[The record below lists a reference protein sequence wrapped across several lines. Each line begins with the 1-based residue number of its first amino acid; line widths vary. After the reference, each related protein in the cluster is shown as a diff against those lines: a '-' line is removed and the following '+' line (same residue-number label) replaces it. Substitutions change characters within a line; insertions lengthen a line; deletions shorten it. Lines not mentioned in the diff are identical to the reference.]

1 MPDAVDPTGP
11 SPRYATMLTAALSV
25 IVLSCVAF
33 LVPVPYVTMRPGP
46 AFNTLGEFEGKP
58 MFTFGSDVK
67 TYDDTKGSL
76 DFTTVSVSREE
87 SRLSIFDAVKT
98 YFSDDTAVVPKSFV
112 YRDGESQKQSD
123 AEGAAQLSSSKDN
136 SRVAALRAAGYT
148 VPEIPLVKS
157 VDAKGAAA
165 GTLRTD
171 DEILSVDGKKMA
183 TAEQVVRSVSG
194 LEPGDTVSIEIRR
207 KGETKTFDIVTKPDA
222 KDPKKPRV
230 GVGLGSRFDY
240 PVKITNNVGSS
251 IGGPSAGTMFALAIY
266 DRLTP
271 GPLTGGLR
279 VAGTGEIS
287 PEGVVGPIGGIRQK
301 IAGAAKDDV
310 EVFLVPA
317 ENCAEALKGDDHGL
331 TLVRISTLK
340 GAISALEKLAQ
351 DHDAKVPQC
360 R

>member
-1 MPDAVDPTGP
+1 
-11 SPRYATMLTAALSV
+11 
-25 IVLSCVAF
+25 
-33 LVPVPYVTMRPGP
+33 
-46 AFNTLGEFEGKP
+46 
-58 MFTFGSDVK
+58 VK

-76 DFTTVSVSREE
+76 DFTTVSVGREE
-87 SRLSIFDAVKT
+87 SRLSIFDAVAT

-123 AEGAAQLSSSKDN
+123 AEGAAQLTSSKDN
-136 SRVAALRAAGYT
+136 SSVAALRAAGYT
-148 VPEIPLVKS
+148 VPEVPLVKS

-165 GTLRTD
+165 GVLEKD
-171 DEILSVDGKKMA
+171 DEILAVDGTPMT
-183 TAEQVVRSVSG
+183 TAEQVVRTVG
-194 LEPGDTVSIEIRR
+194 TLDPGDTVTLKIRR
-207 KGETKTFDIVTKPDA
+207 GGETKTFEIVTRPDA

-240 PVKITNNVGSS
+240 PVKITNNVGAS

-279 VAGTGEIS
+279 VAGTGEIT
-287 PEGVVGPIGGIRQK
+287 PAGVVGPIGGIRQK

-317 ENCAEALKGDDHGL
+317 HNCAEALKGDDHGL
-331 TLVRISTLK
+331 TLVKISTLK
-340 GAISALEKLAQ
+340 GAIDALEKLAK
-351 DHDAKVPQC
+351 DEDATVPRCQ
-360 R
+360 